1 MDPVVWFRDKPAG
14 SEGEMLHEVAGDPEL
29 RGVILVIAMSLQ
41 KLYVEGLTEI
51 FGASGTTDNRM
62 VVETFPEEFVAV
74 TVYVSIAVTRS
85 GVPVISPFCVLK
97 LNPDGRPG
105 VTDHVGNV
113 PTTVG

>member
-1 MDPVVWFRDKPAG
+1 M
-14 SEGEMLHEVAGDPEL
+14 
-29 RGVILVIAMSLQ
+29 
-41 KLYVEGLTEI
+41 
-51 FGASGTTDNRM
+51 
-62 VVETFPEEFVAV
+62 FVAV